1 MIGAIFRRFIIGLVF
16 ASVGIANGEAAGALT
31 YNDILGRWCGAKT
44 NPNWTNLLVAR
55 DKLTITHLP
64 GKVVNVLK
72 IDHFSFTE
80 TQMTIHYFAAG
91 ALEGVRGKNLFHVD
105 YGNLSADGKS
115 MVQLHN
121 EVQPSDY
128 NFTRC

>member
-1 MIGAIFRRFIIGLVF
+1 LAQYSGDATTGV
-16 ASVGIANGEAAGALT
+16 ANGKAGGALT
-31 YNDILGRWCGAKT
+31 HNDILGSWCGVKT

-64 GKVVNVLK
+64 GKGVNVLK

-80 TQMTIHYFAAG
+80 TQVTIHYFAAE
-91 ALEGVRGKNLFHVD
+91 ALKGVPGKNLFEVS
-105 YGNLSADGKS
+105 YGNLSADGKT
-115 MVQLHN
+115 MVQLHSG
-121 EVQPSDY
+121 VQPRDY